1 MVNRSLEHSMK
12 NNCKRQIKKN
22 LEQRKYLRKKEASY
36 TSNGRDMIIHLIAE
50 LIKKTL
56 YK

>member
-22 LEQRKYLRKKEASY
+22 LEQRKYLRKKEANY